1 MSTETVHPD
10 AEHDGRLAQ
19 RRYAKQILVASI
31 GVEGQAL
38 IRNASAVVVGLG
50 ALGTVIADNLCR
62 AGVGRLRLVDRD
74 YVEWSNLQRQT
85 LFDEED
91 AERRLPKAVAA
102 AEKLRRINREV
113 ELEPLIADVHA
124 DNVLD
129 LLDVGSTAVVL
140 DGTDNLETRFLLN
153 DACVK
158 TGTPWVYGGAL
169 GTTGSTMPV
178 IPGQTPCFRCLIA
191 DLPPPGT
198 MLNCDTEGV
207 LAALTGVIGSLE
219 SAAALSIIVGGTELD
234 VRPLSRLLTIDV
246 GERDL
251 QSIEVERR
259 PDCPTCGRG
268 QFDFLSGERTSWTT
282 VLCGRDAVQIMPPGE
297 HGDQIAIDLERLRQR
312 LSVAGETLYNGFLLS
327 FRVDEHGDQIELVLF
342 PDGRAII
349 KGTTNEAQARGLYAR
364 YVGA

>member
-1 MSTETVHPD
+1 MSTETAHPG
-10 AEHDGRLAQ
+10 AGHDGRLAQ
-19 RRYAKQILVASI
+19 HRYAKQILVAPI
-31 GVEGQAL
+31 GAEGQAR
-38 IRNASAVVVGLG
+38 IRQASAVVVGLG

-102 AEKLRRINREV
+102 AEKLRRINGEV

-129 LLDVGSTAVVL
+129 LLGLNSTGDGDKSVAVVL

-169 GTTGSTMPV
+169 GTTGSTMAIV
-178 IPGQTPCFRCLIA
+178 PGKTPCLRCLIA
-191 DLPPPGT
+191 DLPPPGA
-198 MLNCDTEGV
+198 MLSCDTEGV
-207 LAALTGVIGSLE
+207 LAAVTGVIGSLE
-219 SAAALSIIVGGTELD
+219 SAAALRILVGAD
-234 VRPLSRLLTIDV
+234 VQVPARLLTVDV
-246 GERDL
+246 WERDL
-251 QSIEVERR
+251 QAVEVERR
-259 PDCPTCGRG
+259 PDCPTCGQGR
-268 QFDFLSGERTSWTT
+268 FDFLSGERTSWTT

-297 HGDQIAIDLERLRQR
+297 HGDQIAVDLERLGQR
-312 LSVAGETLYNGFLLS
+312 LNVVGEASYNGFLLS
-327 FRVDEHGDQIELVLF
+327 FRAEGYELVLF

-349 KGTTNEAQARGLYAR
+349 KGTTDEAQARGLYAR